1 MKRSLLYI
9 LIIVCMHTVFGAT
22 TRIKDIASIQGIRE
36 NQLIGY
42 GLIVGL
48 DGTGDSNKS
57 QFTIQSLA
65 TMLRNMGI
73 NVPVES
79 LKVKNVAAVMVTAVL
94 PPFVREG
101 EKIDILLSSVGDA
114 SSLQGGTLL
123 LTPLKGPDGIV
134 YAVGQGPIS
143 IGGFNIRTEGGTN
156 FRKNHATVGRIPEG
170 AIVEREVAT
179 TYVTDGKISYLLR
192 NPDFTTAYA
201 VEKAINTLFKNTIAR
216 AVNEKEIVVI
226 VPETI
231 LHPNAFIAAIENLM
245 VETDTR
251 ARVVINERTGTVVA
265 GEFVKIKTI
274 AITHGSLTVR
284 VNPETSVSQPN
295 FMTQG
300 RTTTVTNETA
310 DVQDQKGQFLTMPSN
325 TTVGEMAE
333 LLNTLGV
340 SPRDM
345 VAIFLAIK
353 QSGALEAE
361 LVVM

>member
-1 MKRSLLYI
+1 MKYG
-9 LIIVCMHTVFGAT
+9 IVIVMTFLFVQTIFSVR
-22 TRIKDIASIQGIRE
+22 TRIKDIAVIQGIRE

-73 NVPVES
+73 NIPVES

-94 PPFVREG
+94 PPFIREG
-101 EKIDILLSSVGDA
+101 EKIDILLSSVGD
-114 SSLQGGTLL
+114 STSLQGGTLL

-156 FRKNHATVGRIPEG
+156 FRKNHATVGRIPDG

-179 TYVTDGKISYLLR
+179 TYVVDGKMSYLLR

-201 VEKAINTLFKNTIAR
+201 IEKAINDMFKNTIAR
-216 AVNEKEIVVI
+216 AMNEKEIVVMI
-226 VPETI
+226 PETI
-231 LHPNAFIAAIENLM
+231 IHPNAFIAAIENIT

-284 VNPETSVSQPN
+284 VNPETTVSQPN

-300 RTTTVTNETA
+300 RTTAVTNEQT
-310 DVQDQKGQFLTMPSN
+310 DIQDQKGQFLTMPSN

-345 VAIFLAIK
+345 VSIFQAIK